1 MRWMTRRRRLPPARW
16 TASVAQFPFE
26 MGKAAVESAVKVMN
40 GEKLPADIMVRL
52 EMVTKETLSK

>member
-1 MRWMTRRRRLPPARW
+1 MCIRDR
-16 TASVAQFPFE
+16 FPFE